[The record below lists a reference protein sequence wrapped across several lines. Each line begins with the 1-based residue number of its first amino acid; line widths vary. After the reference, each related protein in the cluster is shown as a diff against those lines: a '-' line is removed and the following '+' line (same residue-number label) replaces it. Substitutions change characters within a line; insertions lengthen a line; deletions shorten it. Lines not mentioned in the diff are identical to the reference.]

1 MRKKIDVSPSFPL
14 VVTNCELKIVADYQK
29 KYDRISELLDVNPG
43 ILNAFHVDLRNWG
56 SDDGRES
63 SYSSEHFLRM
73 LIVKCLE
80 GLSFRDVVVRVSDS
94 AILRNFTRLFSGDVM
109 NFTVLNTAFK
119 LVSPTTWDTIKDLL
133 FRYARSERKI
143 SGDRLRLDSTVCESN
158 IHYPTDTSLLWD
170 SFRTAERLM
179 GQCREA
185 DVRLDMGNR
194 FHVAK
199 IKKLYTF
206 IATHGGQK
214 RRGTQRKVRAF
225 TRTLVERTDWVCGVS
240 RDFIAHG
247 ETVSTG
253 IEACA
258 LLTELKRVL
267 PLMEHVVLQA
277 RRAFSGETVPASER
291 IFSIFEPH
299 TELLMRGK
307 AHKPVEFGHMVSIG
321 QTVEKFISFCR
332 VEEKSRHD
340 RVIGDEAREDHRK
353 KFGVYPTEFT
363 ADKNYYGGPEHTE
376 KWEERIKV
384 YSVGKKGKR
393 NEQETEREHSYLFKL
408 LQKFR
413 AGCEGSI
420 SVLKR
425 VFGLRRCLNRGFTS
439 FASAIGCLVF
449 CHNLVV
455 LSKL

>member
-1 MRKKIDVSPSFPL
+1 MRMKIDISPTFPL
-14 VVTNCELKIVADYQK
+14 TVASCELKVVSDYQQ
-29 KYDRISELLDVNPG
+29 KYDRISELLEANPRV
-43 ILNAFHVDLRNWG
+43 LDAFHGDLRNWG
-56 SDDGRES
+56 SDDGRVS
-63 SYSSEHFLRM
+63 SYSSEQFLRM
-73 LIVKCLE
+73 LIARCLE

-94 AILRNFTRLFSGDVM
+94 AILRNFTRLFSGNVM

-119 LVSPTTWDTIKDLL
+119 LVSPTTWDKIGNIL
-133 FRYARSERKI
+133 FGYALREGKI
-143 SGDRLRLDSTVCESN
+143 CGDRFRLDSTVCESN
-158 IHYPTDTSLLWD
+158 IHYPTDASLLWD

-179 GQCREA
+179 AQCREA
-185 DVRLDMGNR
+185 DGRLDMGNR

-199 IKKLYTF
+199 IKRLYTF
-206 IATHGGQK
+206 IATHCSQK
-214 RRGTQRKVRAF
+214 KRGTQRKVRAS
-225 TRTLVERTDWVCGVS
+225 TRALINRTEWVCGVS
-240 RDFIAHG
+240 GDFIVHG
-247 ETVSTG
+247 ETLPLS
-253 IEACA
+253 IEAFA

-277 RRAFSGETVPASER
+277 RRAFNGETVPASER
-291 IFSIFEPH
+291 VFSIFEPH

-321 QTVEKFISFCR
+321 QTGEKFISFFR
-332 VEEKSRHD
+332 VEETSRHD
-340 RVIGDEAREDHRK
+340 RIIGDEAREDHKK
-353 KFGVYPTEFT
+353 KFGSYPSEFT